1 MQFYRT
7 VLLALG
13 NTSLE
18 TAERASYLA
27 KKNGG
32 RVEED
37 FTEEV
42 FFFLKKLS
50 LKDES
55 NICLMRKTREGYFRQ
70 KWHESRHKSETPWRI
85 FQNCELSS
93 VTRLD

>member
-1 MQFYRT
+1 MFLKECTPVSTPDLPNLNLHECIRGGEGMQFYKT

-37 FTEEV
+37 FTENY
-42 FFFLKKLS
+42 L
-50 LKDES
+50 
-55 NICLMRKTREGYFRQ
+55 
-70 KWHESRHKSETPWRI
+70 
-85 FQNCELSS
+85 
-93 VTRLD
+93 